1 MREANSFTDGIG
13 EGKPGLS
20 VLEAAIGTAR
30 PLDADRGKQSL
41 EAVLSRSRFV
51 SDACR
56 EEPVTGGCDE
66 ADDAEDVEDYTAAA
80 AAAAVAVAAEA
91 AAAAAAAAAAVADD
105 IPETPFDLVWF
116 VDVARIVSIKS
127 PVIP

>member
-66 ADDAEDVEDYTAAA
+66 ADDAEDVEDDTAAVSYTHLRA
-80 AAAAVAVAAEA
+80 H
-91 AAAAAAAAAAVADD
+91 
-105 IPETPFDLVWF
+105 ET
-116 VDVARIVSIKS
+116 
-127 PVIP
+127 

>member
-1 MREANSFTDGIG
+1 MREANSLTDGIG

-66 ADDAEDVEDYTAAA
+66 ADDAEDDTAAA
-80 AAAAVAVAAEA
+80 AAAAVAVAA
-91 AAAAAAAAAAVADD
+91 AVSYTHLTL
-105 IPETPFDLVWF
+105 PTNREV
-116 VDVARIVSIKS
+116 
-127 PVIP
+127 